1 MEKKTPMLQWHPAF
15 YAGIQIEFS
24 NEAAWLDF
32 ESEHQ
37 LGTKP
42 KEIDVLIIKKD
53 PEETVRKNIGH
64 IFRTHN
70 IVEYKSP
77 DDYLSIDDY
86 YKVLG
91 YACFYKA
98 DAPGTDTIKAS
109 EITVSLVCRNQPRAL
124 IKHLSDVRRLCL
136 EEQEKGI
143 YYIKGDIFPV
153 QIICVSKLSPENN
166 LWLAS
171 LTNNLEQGELLDR
184 LLREYRV
191 HQRNGLYKSVMN
203 LIIRANQKVFKEGKE
218 MCEALRELFKDELET
233 GIAAGIEERLPK
245 VVEERVAEVVEERVA
260 EVVEERVA
268 EVVEERVA
276 EVVEERVAEARRE
289 GINALISDNID
300 EGFTTSR
307 ILEKLEK
314 RFGLT
319 AGEAQNYFTQYTVG
333 CH

>member
-24 NEAAWLDF
+24 NEA
-32 ESEHQ
+32 
-37 LGTKP
+37 
-42 KEIDVLIIKKD
+42 
-53 PEETVRKNIGH
+53 
-64 IFRTHN
+64 
-70 IVEYKSP
+70 YKSP

-98 DAPGTDTIKAS
+98 DSPKTDAIEAS
-109 EITVSLVCRNQPRAL
+109 DITVSLVCRNQPRAL
-124 IKHLSDVRRLCL
+124 IKHLADVRHLCL

-143 YYIKGDIFPV
+143 YYIEGDMFPV

-166 LWLAS
+166 LWLTS
-171 LTNNLEQGELLDR
+171 LTNNLEQGEIVNR
-184 LLREYRV
+184 LLREYRA

-203 LIIRANQKVFKEGKE
+203 LIVRANQKVFKEGRE

-233 GIAAGIEERLPK
+233 SIAAGIEERLPK
-245 VVEERVAEVVEERVA
+245 
-260 EVVEERVA
+260 
-268 EVVEERVA
+268 VVEERVA

-289 GINALISDNID
+289 GINALISDNIE
-300 EGFTTSR
+300 EGFSISR

-314 RFGLT
+314 KFGLT
-319 AGEAQNYFTQYTVG
+319 AGEAQDYLTQYTASYLL
-333 CH
+333 HP